1 MPNPQNRT
9 HLLLSSV
16 PWFHNVRTES
26 QIIEGKRQVGR
37 QTPQERN
44 QENRRLQISVFRRG
58 DTYWYKFYF
67 AGKLIRESA
76 KTASKT
82 LAKAAEKNRR
92 RELEE
97 GYNGIT
103 ADDKTR
109 RVKTLDEASKEF
121 LTAYKLRCRAT
132 TYSFADHCVRHLN
145 RLMGDMMLVEIGDKT
160 VLDYQSTRLAEK
172 ASGKTINEEVRVLL
186 QIMGDLGDPI
196 RLRLRRQRKL
206 KVAQNPNCG
215 KVLSLEQ
222 ESALLE
228 AAKMREPDKDT
239 GKFDLKGTRS
249 PIIYT
254 AVVTALNTG
263 MRDFELRDLQWEQ
276 LDFLRTILTVGKS
289 KTDAGTGRTIPMNGA
304 LFEALAEH
312 KKWYE
317 ENVCTVAPELYV
329 FPFGKNR
336 KYDPK
341 RPISTFKT
349 AWTNIRKK
357 AGVWVRLHDLRHTLV
372 TKLCESGA
380 PEEVIMAIAGH
391 VSRQMLKHYAH
402 IRTEAKRKALEAVA
416 TSRPVTT
423 AAEPQAAAS
432 AS

>member
-1 MPNPQNRT
+1 MT
-9 HLLLSSV
+9 
-16 PWFHNVRTES
+16 
-26 QIIEGKRQVGR
+26 
-37 QTPQERN
+37 
-44 QENRRLQISVFRRG
+44 RRLTRKQSEFVAKYNETANPTEAAFAAYDTNRDVARRIG
-58 DTYWYKFYF
+58 SENLSKPD
-67 AGKLIRESA
+67 IRRAIDEALKANNITPDRWAKVLDGALEAESEMIIGPGQTKTRPDHGTRLKAVDLSA
-76 KTASKT
+76 K
-82 LAKAAEKNRR
+82 LA
-92 RELEE
+92 
-97 GYNGIT
+97 
-103 ADDKTR
+103 D
-109 RVKTLDEASKEF
+109 
-121 LTAYKLRCRAT
+121 AYP
-132 TYSFADHCVRHLN
+132 H
-145 RLMGDMMLVEIGDKT
+145 
-160 VLDYQSTRLAEK
+160 
-172 ASGKTINEEVRVLL
+172 
-186 QIMGDLGDPI
+186 
-196 RLRLRRQRKL
+196 
-206 KVAQNPNCG
+206 
-215 KVLSLEQ
+215 
-222 ESALLE
+222 
-228 AAKMREPDKDT
+228 EPA
-239 GKFDLKGTRS
+239 
-249 PIIYT
+249 

-357 AGVWVRLHDLRHTLV
+357 AGVCVRLHDLRHTLV

-416 TSRPVTT
+416 TSRPVTL
-423 AAEPQAAAS
+423 AAERQAAAS